1 MKYILKQID
10 DISGNNAVTTIE
22 FSADTLTTVLEHV
35 ELFIRG
41 CGFFPPEGNLDY
53 VNDFEDYQLD
63 QDWDDYPEMQ
73 GYAHIKD
80 DDVAHHESYF
90 DTDRNK

>member
-22 FSADTLTTVLEHV
+22 FSADTLPTVLEHV

-41 CGFFPPEGNLDY
+41 CGFFPPAGNLDY
-53 VNDFEDYQLD
+53 VNEFEEHEIEL
-63 QDWDDYPEMQ
+63 DWDDCYSDPV
-73 GYAHIKD
+73 K
-80 DDVAHHESYF
+80 HHESYF

>member
-22 FSADTLTTVLEHV
+22 FNTDTLTGVLEHV

-41 CGFFPPEGNLDY
+41 CGFFPPAGNLDY
-53 VNDFEDYQLD
+53 VNDFEEHEIEL
-63 QDWDDYPEMQ
+63 DWDDCYSDPV
-73 GYAHIKD
+73 K
-80 DDVAHHESYF
+80 HHESYF

>member
-1 MKYILKQID
+1 MDVNGARLMKYILKQID

-41 CGFFPPEGNLDY
+41 CGFFPPEGTLDY

-63 QDWDDYPEMQ
+63 QDWDDCYVDPVE
-73 GYAHIKD
+73 
-80 DDVAHHESYF
+80 HHESYF